1 MLTPLAYSSQSSRA
15 ATAFPTRLW
24 AFIAIGYL
32 AFAIYG
38 SLVPLHFRAMP
49 WEQAVAQFS
58 NIPYLNLGI
67 ASRADWVA
75 NILLFIPLAF
85 LWNGLL
91 TPRHSVLGGMA
102 ISLLIITT
110 CVALSI
116 AIEFTQTFFPP
127 RTVSLNDIL
136 AESMG
141 AVIGIMLWWLLGRR
155 FAHWLASWDSTHNDW
170 PGRLLYTYLF
180 GLVVYNLLPLD
191 LTLSPVELF
200 HKWREGRV
208 MLVPFGFH
216 FTNPAQ
222 AFYAL
227 LSDMAIWV
235 PAGVLSHIHQ
245 SRLHRN
251 THSATRLWL
260 ALVVV
265 AIVME
270 GLQLFVYSRVSDV
283 TDIITAGL
291 GAGLGLWG
299 APLVTRMDGASGRS
313 RQTTF
318 WQPALWL
325 ALGWCGVLMTV
336 FWYPFDFRTDGNFVR
351 ERLALLSKV
360 PFETYYY
367 GTEFRAVTEVLHKIL
382 FFMPL
387 GAFLALA
394 AKSLRYQRSVAHV
407 VVRVLTF
414 AVLLS
419 APIAIELGQVM
430 LPGKYPDTTD
440 WLLETIGALLGYAL
454 LAWQKSEQKRGATN
468 FQPSAQSVPA
478 PVPAMSAAANS
489 RHAMS
494 WRVHPVT
501 AHAIVY
507 GILLAGLWLVT
518 HSPAAPYNVRELLGG
533 NPLWS
538 ALLLSGLLY
547 WTFGAPAWIALRS
560 EAAGLGGWNMLPLL
574 LAHALFA
581 WVLLR
586 SAVPMES
593 IHDIVG
599 SPVLNWPWEWELIG
613 RFLALFSM
621 IALLLIGAAVITMR
635 LCARRADNVAAV
647 NAGSAAPVN
656 NSALMYWFFIATPLL
671 PALLWV
677 VVAAA
682 ATDNLT
688 ELMRDGGGIA
698 ACVWLVIF
706 WLVIAFTGSILS
718 RALAQRGIQPWSQ
731 RCLRRWPWKW
741 TVILI
746 VTASLP
752 LGYAAF
758 TAATEPFIVKYG
770 KVFSAMQFLFSSN
783 RDHYVTGTSLL
794 LRYAVF
800 HMGLIAL
807 IALTQYPLWRQ
818 AIAVATKTMPRG
830 TAKSARPN
838 PRAR

>member
-1 MLTPLAYSSQSSRA
+1 MATPLAYSSLSSPD

-32 AFAIYG
+32 AFVIYG
-38 SLVPLHFRAMP
+38 SLVPLHFRTMP
-49 WEQAVAQFS
+49 WEQAVATFS
-58 NIPYLNLGI
+58 NIPYLSLGI

-91 TPRHSVLGGMA
+91 TPRRSVTGGVA
-102 ISLLIITT
+102 ISLLIVAM

-116 AIEFTQTFFPP
+116 TIEFTQIFFPP

-136 AESMG
+136 AESIG
-141 AVIGIMLWWLLGRR
+141 AIIGIILWWILGTR
-155 FAHWLASWDSTHNDW
+155 FAHWLGSWNSTHNEG
-170 PGRLLYTYLF
+170 PGRLFYTYLF

-216 FTNPAQ
+216 FTNPTQ

-235 PAGVLSHIHQ
+235 PAGILSHLHQ
-245 SRLHRN
+245 SRLHRKTGN
-251 THSATRLWL
+251 TTRQWL
-260 ALVVV
+260 VLVIAAMVV
-265 AIVME
+265 E

-291 GAGLGLWG
+291 GAAVGLWG
-299 APLVTRMDGASGRS
+299 AQLVTRMDGVGGWS
-313 RQTTF
+313 RTYGEQSAR
-318 WQPALWL
+318 WHPALWL
-325 ALGWCGVLMTV
+325 AFAWCAVLMTV
-336 FWYPFDFRTDGNFVR
+336 FWYPFDFRTDTNFVR
-351 ERLALLSKV
+351 ERLAMLSKV

-387 GAFLALA
+387 GIFLALA
-394 AKSLRYQRSVAHV
+394 IKPLRHQQGILPGS
-407 VVRVLTF
+407 VRVLTF
-414 AVLLS
+414 AVLLG

-440 WLLETIGALLGYAL
+440 GLLETIGALLGYGL
-454 LAWQKSEQKRGATN
+454 MVWQARGATGTA
-468 FQPSAQSVPA
+468 SDIKLKRAQRIITPTLSSVAA
-478 PVPAMSAAANS
+478 PVPVNS
-489 RHAMS
+489 PNSPRGTG
-494 WRVHPVT
+494 WP

-507 GILLAGLWLVT
+507 GILLVGLWLVT

-538 ALLLSGLLY
+538 AFLLSGLLY
-547 WTFGAPAWIALRS
+547 WTFGGPAWIAMRS

-574 LAHALFA
+574 LAHALVA

-599 SPVLNWPWEWELIG
+599 SPVLDWPWEWELIG

-621 IALLLIGAAVITMR
+621 IALLLTGAAVIAIRVCAGRANTADTM
-635 LCARRADNVAAV
+635 AMV
-647 NAGSAAPVN
+647 NH
-656 NSALMYWFFIATPLL
+656 SALMYWFFIATPLL

-677 VVAAA
+677 IVAAA

-688 ELMRDGGGIA
+688 ELLRDGGGIA
-698 ACVWLVIF
+698 ACFWLVIF

-718 RALAQRGIQPWSQ
+718 RTLAR

-741 TVILI
+741 AVILI
-746 VTASLP
+746 AAASLP

-758 TAATEPFIVKYG
+758 TAATEPLIIKYG
-770 KVFSAMQFLFSSN
+770 RVFSAMQFLFSPN

-794 LRYAVF
+794 VRYAVF
-800 HMGLIAL
+800 QTGLIAL

-818 AIAVATKTMPRG
+818 AAAGVTKIAPRG
-830 TAKSARPN
+830 TAKSARPSR
-838 PRAR
+838 RAQ